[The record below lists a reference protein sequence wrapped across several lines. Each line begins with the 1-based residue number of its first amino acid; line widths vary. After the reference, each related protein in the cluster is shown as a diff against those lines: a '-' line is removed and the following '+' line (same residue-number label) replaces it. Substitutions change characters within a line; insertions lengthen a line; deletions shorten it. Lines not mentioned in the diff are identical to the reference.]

1 MENDKII
8 FRTPEIP
15 KNRRRKSLP
24 YKIDGEHQASPLS
37 SLSASYSFAYGSG
50 SSLNSSANESTS
62 MYDTSLNSSIDDYL
76 EIENIT
82 RSLDLTTL
90 TFDDE
95 KRQKVSVDNFNT
107 CVSVTF
113 ICTSFSKNK
122 KKPDSMKCAV
132 KTRSSPIAS
141 PTCSRSVKLIFIT
154 ST

>member
-24 YKIDGEHQASPLS
+24 YCKIDNDQSATGSPLS
-37 SLSASYSFAYGSG
+37 SLSSSYSFSYGSG

-95 KRQKVSVDNFNT
+95 KRQKVSSRFA
-107 CVSVTF
+107 VS
-113 ICTSFSKNK
+113 
-122 KKPDSMKCAV
+122 
-132 KTRSSPIAS
+132 
-141 PTCSRSVKLIFIT
+141 
-154 ST
+154 

>member
-24 YKIDGEHQASPLS
+24 YKIDGEHQSASPLS

-50 SSLNSSANESTS
+50 SSLNSSANESAS

-95 KRQKVSVDNFNT
+95 KRQKVSVNKANT

-113 ICTSFSKNK
+113 ICT
-122 KKPDSMKCAV
+122 
-132 KTRSSPIAS
+132 
-141 PTCSRSVKLIFIT
+141 
-154 ST
+154 

>member
-24 YKIDGEHQASPLS
+24 YCKIDNDQSATGSPLS
-37 SLSASYSFAYGSG
+37 SLSSSYSFSYGSG

-95 KRQKVSVDNFNT
+95 KRQKVSLWFAINY
-107 CVSVTF
+107 
-113 ICTSFSKNK
+113 
-122 KKPDSMKCAV
+122 AH
-132 KTRSSPIAS
+132 
-141 PTCSRSVKLIFIT
+141 
-154 ST
+154 

>member
-24 YKIDGEHQASPLS
+24 YCKIDNDQSATGSPLS
-37 SLSASYSFAYGSG
+37 SLSSSYSFSYGSG

-95 KRQKVSVDNFNT
+95 KRQKVSPRFA
-107 CVSVTF
+107 VSYATKINLLAKTKRIALQRNVRPKCS
-113 ICTSFSKNK
+113 IDKACLWSTSGWF
-122 KKPDSMKCAV
+122 
-132 KTRSSPIAS
+132 
-141 PTCSRSVKLIFIT
+141 LI
-154 ST
+154 SYE

>member
-24 YKIDGEHQASPLS
+24 YCKIDNDQSATGSPLS
-37 SLSASYSFAYGSG
+37 SLSSSYSFSYGSG

-95 KRQKVSVDNFNT
+95 KRQKVSSRLA
-107 CVSVTF
+107 VS
-113 ICTSFSKNK
+113 
-122 KKPDSMKCAV
+122 
-132 KTRSSPIAS
+132 
-141 PTCSRSVKLIFIT
+141 
-154 ST
+154 

>member
-107 CVSVTF
+107 CE
-113 ICTSFSKNK
+113 
-122 KKPDSMKCAV
+122 
-132 KTRSSPIAS
+132 
-141 PTCSRSVKLIFIT
+141 
-154 ST
+154 

>member
-24 YKIDGEHQASPLS
+24 YCKIDNDQLVTGSPMS
-37 SLSASYSFAYGSG
+37 SLSSSYSFSYGSG

-62 MYDTSLNSSIDDYL
+62 IYDTSLNSSIDDYL

-95 KRQKVSVDNFNT
+95 KRQKVS
-107 CVSVTF
+107 
-113 ICTSFSKNK
+113 
-122 KKPDSMKCAV
+122 
-132 KTRSSPIAS
+132 TRLVVHSAQ
-141 PTCSRSVKLIFIT
+141 
-154 ST
+154 

>member
-24 YKIDGEHQASPLS
+24 YCKIDNDQSATGSPLS
-37 SLSASYSFAYGSG
+37 SSLSSSYSFSYGSG

-62 MYDTSLNSSIDDYL
+62 IYDTSLNSSIDDYL

-95 KRQKVSVDNFNT
+95 KRQKVS
-107 CVSVTF
+107 
-113 ICTSFSKNK
+113 SKLTVN
-122 KKPDSMKCAV
+122 SEQ
-132 KTRSSPIAS
+132 
-141 PTCSRSVKLIFIT
+141 
-154 ST
+154 